1 MHLVGAIIVSWRIAE
16 MSRRRAGWLWALF
29 GLIAVMLILPAHAK
43 LNLALAVIARRDD
56 GFHDIDSV
64 LVPIDWHDLVGVAVQ
79 PASDPRVL
87 LGLWMLAT
95 VRPHWALVLGIGDT

>member
-1 MHLVGAIIVSWRIAE
+1 KPYETTPLL
-16 MSRRRAGWLWALF
+16 WLRSISAP
-29 GLIAVMLILPAHAK
+29 VMLILPAHAK

-79 PASDPRVL
+79 PASDPRVEL
-87 LGLWMLAT
+87 HVTGAAAAGVPQGEANLAA
-95 VRPHWALVLGIGDT
+95 RAAHRLIERA